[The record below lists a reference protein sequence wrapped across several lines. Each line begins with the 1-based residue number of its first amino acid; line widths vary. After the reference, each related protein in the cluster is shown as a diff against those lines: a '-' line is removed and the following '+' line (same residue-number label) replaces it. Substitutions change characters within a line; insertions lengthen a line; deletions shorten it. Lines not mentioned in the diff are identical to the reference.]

1 MRRRLA
7 LALGALALSAGPTL
21 AAAAAAPPA
30 TVTPGTLTV
39 ALNMPS
45 DGFQVGAVKG
55 REVVAARGFEVDL
68 ADALAAK
75 LGLGG
80 VTFVQE
86 PRFTAL
92 LASGPKPWDLALAQ
106 VSATDARRTA
116 VDFSV
121 PYLAADQGV
130 LFSLQTLARPT
141 TIADLKGVK
150 LCAQKG
156 TTGADLIAT
165 TIRPTVPALLPTT
178 TTVLTRGLTNGR
190 CQAVVFDAP
199 GLATLRAQVPTR
211 YGPFAGVIRT
221 GESYG
226 AVFQKGNRLR
236 GPVNRALAALR
247 KDGTITTLKK
257 RWLTSDPATLPV
269 LK

>member
-1 MRRRLA
+1 MSPRRA
-7 LALGALALSAGPTL
+7 LAALAL
-21 AAAAAAPPA
+21 AAAAALPA
-30 TVTPGTLTV
+30 TAAGAPATITPGTLTV

-55 REVVAARGFEVDL
+55 REVVAARGYEIDL
-68 ADALAAK
+68 AQAIAVR
-75 LGLGG
+75 LGVG

-92 LASGPKPWDLALAQ
+92 LGAGPKPWDLALAQ
-106 VSATDARRTA
+106 VSATDARRVD

-121 PYLAADQGV
+121 PYLTADQGV
-130 LFSLQTLARPT
+130 LLSLATVARPAS
-141 TIADLKGVK
+141 IADLRGLR

-156 TTGADLIAT
+156 TTGADLVAA
-165 TIRPTVPALLPTT
+165 TIRPTVPVLLPAS
-178 TTVLTRGLTNGR
+178 TTVLTRGLVSGR
-190 CQAVVFDAP
+190 CEAVVYDAP

-236 GPVNRALAALR
+236 GPVNRAIAALR
-247 KDGTITTLKK
+247 KDGTLARLGRT
-257 RWLTSDPATLPV
+257 WLTRDVATLPV
-269 LK
+269 LR